1 MWSGWRLILRIAI
14 AKAANPAH
22 VIEALLECREATQ
35 IASMANKSFVALP
48 DFAWLSSI
56 NPGGSLLFPHA
67 HRGAPSPIC
76 TAKPFCEV

>member
-1 MWSGWRLILRIAI
+1 LRFWRLAALPL
-14 AKAANPAH
+14 ANPAH

-67 HRGAPSPIC
+67 HRGAPGSIC
-76 TAKPFCEV
+76 AAKPFCEV